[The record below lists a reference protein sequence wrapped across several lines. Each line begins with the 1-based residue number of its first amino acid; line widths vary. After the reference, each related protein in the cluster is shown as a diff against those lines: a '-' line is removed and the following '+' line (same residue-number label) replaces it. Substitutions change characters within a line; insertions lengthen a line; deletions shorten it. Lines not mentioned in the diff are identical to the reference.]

1 MRRHGHADRYTRLN
15 VMTDGARRSD
25 LCSPLEEYVRAHID
39 GALSPGTLS
48 LTALEGLPEVTRG
61 MALAPLIAAALE
73 RQALAVRNEDVLLV
87 CQKIVSKSEG
97 RFVDL
102 DTIEVSPRAQEL
114 ASRCGKDARL
124 VEIILR
130 ESTEVVRCAPQVLI
144 VRHRLGLVMA
154 NAGVDQSNV
163 PDSESTVLL
172 LPHDPDG
179 SARSLRA
186 ALSQLLG
193 AGPAVVITDTFG
205 RPWRQGVC
213 GTAIGSAGIVTLLDR
228 RGEDDRFGR
237 KLKVT
242 QTPVADQL
250 AGAATLVMGEGAE
263 GRPVVLARGLPAAWR
278 RESARA
284 ADLLRPI
291 AEDLFR

>member
-1 MRRHGHADRYTRLN
+1 M
-15 VMTDGARRSD
+15 
-25 LCSPLEEYVRAHID
+25 SPNA
-39 GALSPGTLS
+39 LS
-48 LTALEGLPEVTRG
+48 LTALEGLPEVAAG

-73 RQALAVRNEDVLLV
+73 RQAVAPRDEDVLLV

-102 DTIEVSPRAQEL
+102 DTVEVSSRAREL

-124 VEIILR
+124 VEVILQ
-130 ESTEVVRCAPQVLI
+130 ESAEIVRCAPQVLI

-163 PDSESTVLL
+163 PDSESKVLL
-172 LPHDPDG
+172 LPKDPDA
-179 SARSLRA
+179 SARALRA
-186 ALSQLLG
+186 SLSGLLG
-193 AGPAVVITDTFG
+193 VAPAVAITDTFG

-213 GTAIGSAGIVTLLDR
+213 GIAIGAAGIVTLLDR
-228 RGEDDRFGR
+228 RGEEDRFGR

-242 QTPVADQL
+242 QVPVADQL
-250 AGAATLVMGEGAE
+250 AAVGTLLMGEGAE
-263 GRPVVLARGLPAAWR
+263 GRPVVLARGVPPAWR
-278 RESARA
+278 HHSARA
-284 ADLLRPI
+284 ADLLRPP

>member
-1 MRRHGHADRYTRLN
+1 M
-15 VMTDGARRSD
+15 
-25 LCSPLEEYVRAHID
+25 
-39 GALSPGTLS
+39 
-48 LTALEGLPEVTRG
+48 TALEGLPEVTEG

-73 RQALAVRNEDVLLV
+73 RHALLARDEDVLLV

-97 RFVDL
+97 RCVDL
-102 DTIEVSPRAQEL
+102 DALEVSPRALEL

-124 VEIILR
+124 VEVILQ

-163 PDSESTVLL
+163 PNSESRVLL
-172 LPHDPDG
+172 LPKDPDG
-179 SARSLRA
+179 SAAALRA
-186 ALSQLLG
+186 ALSSLLG
-193 AGPAVVITDTFG
+193 VAPAVVITDTFG

-228 RGEDDRFGR
+228 RGEEDRFGR

-250 AGAATLVMGEGAE
+250 ASAATLLMGEGAE
-263 GRPVVLARGLPAAWR
+263 GRPVVLARGVPRAWR

-284 ADLLRPI
+284 ADVLRPI

>member
-1 MRRHGHADRYTRLN
+1 M
-15 VMTDGARRSD
+15 
-25 LCSPLEEYVRAHID
+25 SPDA
-39 GALSPGTLS
+39 LS

-73 RQALAVRNEDVLLV
+73 RQALAARDEDVLLV
-87 CQKIVSKSEG
+87 CQKVVSKSEG

-102 DTIEVSPRAQEL
+102 DAIEVSPRAHEL
-114 ASRCGKDARL
+114 ASRCGKDPRL

-130 ESTEVVRCAPQVLI
+130 ESTDVVRCAPQVLI

-163 PDSESTVLL
+163 PDSQTWALL
-172 LPHDPDG
+172 LPEDPDR
-179 SARSLRA
+179 SARELRA
-186 ALSQLLG
+186 ALARLLG
-193 AGPAVVITDTFG
+193 AAPAVVITDTFG

-213 GTAIGSAGIVTLLDR
+213 GTAIGAAGIVTLLDR

-250 AGAATLVMGEGAE
+250 ACAATLLMGEGAE
-263 GRPVVLARGLPAAWR
+263 GRPVVLARGVPAAWR

>member
-1 MRRHGHADRYTRLN
+1 
-15 VMTDGARRSD
+15 
-25 LCSPLEEYVRAHID
+25 
-39 GALSPGTLS
+39 
-48 LTALEGLPEVTRG
+48 LTALEGLPEVTAG

-73 RQALAVRNEDVLLV
+73 RHALAARDEDVLLV

-102 DTIEVSPRAQEL
+102 GALEVSPRALEL
-114 ASRCGKDARL
+114 ADRCGKDARL

-163 PDSESTVLL
+163 PDSESRVLL
-172 LPHDPDG
+172 LPKDPDG
-179 SARSLRA
+179 SAATLRA
-186 ALSQLLG
+186 ALFGILG
-193 AGPAVVITDTFG
+193 VAPAVVITDTFG

-213 GTAIGSAGIVTLLDR
+213 GTAIGSAGLVTLLDR
-228 RGEDDRFGR
+228 RGEEDRFGR

-250 AGAATLVMGEGAE
+250 ASVATLLMGEGAE
-263 GRPVVLARGLPAAWR
+263 GRPVVLARGVPAAWR

-284 ADLLRPI
+284 ADVLRPI

>member
-1 MRRHGHADRYTRLN
+1 M
-15 VMTDGARRSD
+15 
-25 LCSPLEEYVRAHID
+25 SPD
-39 GALSPGTLS
+39 ALSFIAVDGM
-48 LTALEGLPEVTRG
+48 PEVTRG
-61 MALAPLIAAALE
+61 MALAPLIAAAFE
-73 RQALAVRNEDVLLV
+73 RQGLAARDEDVLLV

-97 RFVDL
+97 RCVDL
-102 DTIEVSPRAQEL
+102 DAIEVSPRAREL

-124 VEIILR
+124 VELILR

-163 PDSESTVLL
+163 PDSESSALL
-172 LPHDPDG
+172 LPEDPDG
-179 SARSLRA
+179 SALALRA
-186 ALSQLLG
+186 ALSRLLG
-193 AGPAVVITDTFG
+193 AAPAVVITDTFG

-213 GTAIGSAGIVTLLDR
+213 GTAIGASGIVTLLDR

-250 AGAATLVMGEGAE
+250 ACAATLVMGEGAE
-263 GRPVVLARGLPAAWR
+263 GRPVVLARGVPAAWR

-284 ADLLRPI
+284 ADVLRPI

>member
-1 MRRHGHADRYTRLN
+1 
-15 VMTDGARRSD
+15 
-25 LCSPLEEYVRAHID
+25 
-39 GALSPGTLS
+39 LSPNVLT
-48 LTALEGLPEVTRG
+48 LTALEGLPEVVDG

-73 RQALAVRNEDVLLV
+73 RHALAACDEDVLLV
-87 CQKIVSKSEG
+87 CQKVVSKSEG

-102 DTIEVSPRAQEL
+102 GALEVSPRALEL

-124 VEIILR
+124 VEVILR

-163 PDSESTVLL
+163 PDSESRVLL
-172 LPHDPDG
+172 LPKDPDG
-179 SARSLRA
+179 SAA
-186 ALSQLLG
+186 ALRSALGRLLG
-193 AGPAVVITDTFG
+193 VAPAVVITDTFG

-213 GTAIGSAGIVTLLDR
+213 GTAIGAAGIVTLLDR
-228 RGEDDRFGR
+228 RGEEDRFGR
-237 KLKVT
+237 TLKVT

-250 AGAATLVMGEGAE
+250 ASAATLLMGEGAE
-263 GRPVVLARGLPAAWR
+263 GHPVVLARGVPAAWR

-284 ADLLRPI
+284 ADVLRPI